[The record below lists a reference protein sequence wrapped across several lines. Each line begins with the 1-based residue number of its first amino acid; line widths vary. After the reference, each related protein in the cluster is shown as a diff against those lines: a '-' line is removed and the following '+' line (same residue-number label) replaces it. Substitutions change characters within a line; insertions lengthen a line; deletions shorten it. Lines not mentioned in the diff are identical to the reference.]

1 MSMTTITFRTNKELK
16 ESATAVFEKMGMNLS
31 TALNI
36 FMRQT
41 VRTGKYPCSI
51 EAEMLPS
58 KDMTHTYPTGF
69 FDLFGS
75 GKDLGFDEE
84 PEELSFEN
92 KEIQL

>member
-1 MSMTTITFRTNKELK
+1 MSMTTITFRKNKELK
-16 ESATAVFEKMGMNLS
+16 ESATAVFE
-31 TALNI
+31 
-36 FMRQT
+36 
-41 VRTGKYPCSI
+41 
-51 EAEMLPS
+51 AEMLTS